1 MAELYKI
8 ESCDEEAARNIGRC
22 ILGNGGRCVVA
33 GNAVITD
40 HSFSLNDVDVLFPLI
55 ARTSDNITTWDY
67 QTFNNR

>member
-1 MAELYKI
+1 MPELYKI
-8 ESCDEEAARNIGRC
+8 ESCDEEAARKIGCC

-40 HSFSLNDVDVLFPLI
+40 HSFSESDVDALFPLI
-55 ARTSDNITTWDY
+55 ARTSDNVTMWDC